1 MRKIAVTGHRP
12 NKLYGYNLK
21 NEKWISLGFQMRNF
35 LKDRLNM
42 YNEIE
47 CITGMALGVDQL
59 FGLVALKLKKENY
72 NVKIC
77 SAIPCRGQELKWPNK
92 DYWQRIYDNA
102 DEIIY
107 VHDGPYTNTCMQERN
122 IFMVDRADEILAVW
136 NGTSGGTKNCID
148 YAKKQNKIITNIY
161 NKV

>member
-77 SAIPCRGQELKWPNK
+77 SAIPCHGQELKWPNK

-161 NKV
+161 KV